1 MSPYLPDDAFIQA
14 APFTR
19 VKYFRCAWNGF
30 KRQKVKQKDMMNMGI
45 LQRSFILLI
54 LVTYLVIG
62 ESTGCCAESRQV
74 VGEDDF
80 GRKIVLEKP
89 PERIVLLSG
98 SPIDL
103 IYELGAG
110 HTLVGVVD
118 SINTS
123 YPETCRRYP
132 SVLEKERVG
141 RFSAPNIEKIVSL
154 APDLILPFAS
164 SETPGKYT
172 TVFEK
177 RGMPYA
183 AFVSVE
189 NVSFGIEQIKRM
201 ASVLGREKEGQALAL
216 KIRNEVD
223 TLGKK
228 IASRIKDKPLVYY
241 WWGTRNGTYGGKSA
255 ISELIERAGGVNL
268 AGQFNTQYM
277 ELSPEYV
284 IASDPDVIVI
294 SYWREE
300 QRQERLAALKKRPG
314 FSGVKAVKN
323 NRVYTI
329 EGHSFHTT
337 IRFAEVIQTL
347 AGFIHPGVLGD
358 SGHSGDVRP

>member
-1 MSPYLPDDAFIQA
+1 MVMVLCVMAGGHTGRCSENHSPENHPIEG
-14 APFTR
+14 
-19 VKYFRCAWNGF
+19 V
-30 KRQKVKQKDMMNMGI
+30 
-45 LQRSFILLI
+45 
-54 LVTYLVIG
+54 
-62 ESTGCCAESRQV
+62 
-74 VGEDDF
+74 DDF

-110 HTLVGVVD
+110 DRLLGVVD

-141 RFSAPNIEKIVSL
+141 KFSAPNIEKIVSL

-201 ASVLGREKEGQALAL
+201 ASVLGTEREGEALAR
-216 KIRNEVD
+216 KIRNEVNA
-223 TLGKK
+223 LSRK

-241 WWGTRNGTYGGKSA
+241 WWGTRNGTYGAKSA
-255 ISELIERAGGVNL
+255 INELIELAGGINL
-268 AGQFNTQYM
+268 AGEFDTQYM

-300 QRQERLAALKKRPG
+300 QRDERMAALKKRPG

-337 IRFAEVIQTL
+337 VRFAEVIRTL
-347 AGFIHPGVLGD
+347 AQFIHPGVLDRADASEVSGYGD
-358 SGHSGDVRP
+358 HFETPSYADHSEAVHIPEHGMPEQHPPTLQVSDHSKGAGS